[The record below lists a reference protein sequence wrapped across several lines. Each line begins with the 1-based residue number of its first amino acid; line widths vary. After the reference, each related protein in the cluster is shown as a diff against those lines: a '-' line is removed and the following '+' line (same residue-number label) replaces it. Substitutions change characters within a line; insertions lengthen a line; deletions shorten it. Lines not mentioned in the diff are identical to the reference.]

1 MLVAERGIRFIK
13 LVAVCIFIFVQC
25 NILVKKVS
33 KPVVLLTIL
42 FNCAADTIRYDKLI
56 VVLYIFPSTV
66 NHPLQNSPTTVLC
79 KIIAVILYFIG
90 LPSKSP
96 AEREHNQS
104 IPCAAVNYLYGR
116 HVIRTQH
123 NSVRGLK
130 GKHIFSFE
138 LSIDISSAAQLLC
151 LCGVQ
156 LPVLSEFF
164 CNGKSLFS

>member
-116 HVIRTQH
+116 HLRIHTVAVT
-123 NSVRGLK
+123 
-130 GKHIFSFE
+130 
-138 LSIDISSAAQLLC
+138 
-151 LCGVQ
+151 
-156 LPVLSEFF
+156 
-164 CNGKSLFS
+164 